1 MPFPPRTSLVCIFFF
16 PMDEAGIKK
25 DFLSASGE
33 QYRHANTEPGIA
45 LSSENALGN
54 WWAVHMHQGKSLYI
68 LGNSLQFDNLCRA
81 PKWSSLL
88 SSSTSFIFL
97 QWPHTFWNIIS

>member
-54 WWAVHMHQGKSLYI
+54 WWRRAHASRRESLY
-68 LGNSLQFDNLCRA
+68 SR
-81 PKWSSLL
+81 K
-88 SSSTSFIFL
+88 FIAV
-97 QWPHTFWNIIS
+97 